1 MRDKLDK
8 LQDDTI
14 KKLKQLKGNKQMKTI
29 KEPKAPKTFTLKQI
43 IKTVIITLVLLALGA
58 FTGIMIDRAIANT
71 IDTQVKEQTAEQV
84 KVFTEAVEVKE

>member
-14 KKLKQLKGNKQMKTI
+14 KELKQLKGNKQMKTI
-29 KEPKAPKTFTLKQI
+29 KEPKAPKTYTLKQI
-43 IKTVIITLVLLALGA
+43 IKSIMIILALIGAGA
-58 FTGIMIDRAIANT
+58 FIGITIDRAINNT
-71 IDTQVKEQTAEQV
+71 ISKEVKVQTAEQV